1 MKRALSGLLFVVMFM
16 GAAFA
21 QNAPTVGTPASRD
34 DVLKLL
40 DLLQVKARMVQMV
53 GGMKDGMR
61 RGALEAFKQKVPNPT
76 QEQIN
81 LLNATIDPI
90 FEDFPTDEMVDAV
103 VTIYQKHLTKEDLD
117 AAIAF
122 YSSPAGKKI
131 LREQPAM
138 MSEAMK
144 SGQDI
149 MAKRIPE
156 LTQRMTAAVDK
167 AAAQDNAA
175 GSNSNS
181 QPDKK

>member
-1 MKRALSGLLFVVMFM
+1 MKRALSSLLFVVMVA

-21 QNAPTVGTPASRD
+21 QDVPAAGTPASRE

-40 DLLQVKARMVQMV
+40 DLLQVKARMLQITA
-53 GGMKDGMR
+53 GMKDGMR
-61 RGALEAFKQKVPNPT
+61 RGALEGFKQKVPNPT

-81 LLNATIDPI
+81 ALNAMIDPI
-90 FEDFPTDEMVDAV
+90 FEDFPTDEMIDAV

-117 AAIAF
+117 AAITF
-122 YSSPAGKKI
+122 YSSPAGQKI

-138 MSEAMK
+138 TAEAMK
-144 SGQDI
+144 AGQDV
-149 MAKRIPE
+149 MSKRIPD